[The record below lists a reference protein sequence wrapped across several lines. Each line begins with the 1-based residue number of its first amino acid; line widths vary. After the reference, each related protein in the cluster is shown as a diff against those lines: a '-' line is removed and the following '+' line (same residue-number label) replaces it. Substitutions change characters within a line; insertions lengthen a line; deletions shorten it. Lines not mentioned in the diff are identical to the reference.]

1 LNIIEEAL
9 KLQEKS
15 MISDIII
22 AIDGHSGCGKSTT
35 SKMVAK
41 HFNYKYLDSGA
52 MYRAV
57 TLYFSRI
64 NINPEEIDKIKDEL
78 ENISI
83 EFKYVDGNQFTFLNN
98 ENVEDLIRGEEISS
112 LVSGFSKI
120 SDIRKFLVE
129 RQKIMGS
136 EKKIV
141 VEGRDITTVVFPD
154 AEIKIF
160 MTAEINVR
168 AKRRFEEIKN
178 KNPDTTFADV
188 IKNLQERDTKDS
200 SRKDSPLIISDDAI
214 VIDTSDLEIDE
225 QASQIINL
233 VEQKFS

>member
-1 LNIIEEAL
+1 
-9 KLQEKS
+9 
-15 MISDIII
+15 MISDIVI

-57 TLYFSRI
+57 TLYFSRM
-64 NINPEEIDKIKDEL
+64 NINTEEIDKIKEEL

-120 SDIRKFLVE
+120 SDI
-129 RQKIMGS
+129 
-136 EKKIV
+136 
-141 VEGRDITTVVFPD
+141 
-154 AEIKIF
+154 
-160 MTAEINVR
+160 
-168 AKRRFEEIKN
+168 
-178 KNPDTTFADV
+178 
-188 IKNLQERDTKDS
+188 
-200 SRKDSPLIISDDAI
+200 
-214 VIDTSDLEIDE
+214 
-225 QASQIINL
+225 
-233 VEQKFS
+233 

>member
-1 LNIIEEAL
+1 
-9 KLQEKS
+9 
-15 MISDIII
+15 
-22 AIDGHSGCGKSTT
+22 
-35 SKMVAK
+35 
-41 HFNYKYLDSGA
+41 
-52 MYRAV
+52 
-57 TLYFSRI
+57 
-64 NINPEEIDKIKDEL
+64 
-78 ENISI
+78 
-83 EFKYVDGNQFTFLNN
+83 
-98 ENVEDLIRGEEISS
+98 
-112 LVSGFSKI
+112 
-120 SDIRKFLVE
+120 
-129 RQKIMGS
+129 MGS

-214 VIDTSDLEIDE
+214 IIDTSDLEIDE

>member
-1 LNIIEEAL
+1 
-9 KLQEKS
+9 

-57 TLYFSRI
+57 TLYFSRMKI
-64 NINPEEIDKIKDEL
+64 KPEEIDKIKDEL

-120 SDIRKFLVE
+120 SDIRETESLLSSNPGPINKL
-129 RQKIMGS
+129 S
-136 EKKIV
+136 
-141 VEGRDITTVVFPD
+141 DH
-154 AEIKIF
+154 EISF
-160 MTAEINVR
+160 
-168 AKRRFEEIKN
+168 
-178 KNPDTTFADV
+178 
-188 IKNLQERDTKDS
+188 
-200 SRKDSPLIISDDAI
+200 IIS
-214 VIDTSDLEIDE
+214 S
-225 QASQIINL
+225 
-233 VEQKFS
+233 

>member
-1 LNIIEEAL
+1 
-9 KLQEKS
+9 
-15 MISDIII
+15 
-22 AIDGHSGCGKSTT
+22 
-35 SKMVAK
+35 MVAK

-57 TLYFSRI
+57 TLYFSRMKI
-64 NINPEEIDKIKDEL
+64 KPEEIDKIKDEL

-178 KNPDTTFADV
+178 KNPDTTYADV

-214 VIDTSDLEIDE
+214 IIDTSNLEVDE
-225 QASQIINL
+225 QANQIINL

>member
-1 LNIIEEAL
+1 MPNGNAV
-9 KLQEKS
+9 
-15 MISDIII
+15 I
-22 AIDGHSGCGKSTT
+22 APYYID
-35 SKMVAK
+35 VDA
-41 HFNYKYLDSGA
+41 DSFG
-52 MYRAV
+52 
-57 TLYFSRI
+57 S
-64 NINPEEIDKIKDEL
+64 

-141 VEGRDITTVVFPD
+141 IEGRDITTVVFPD

-214 VIDTSDLEIDE
+214 VIDTSELEIDE

>member
-1 LNIIEEAL
+1 MSTIEEAL

-15 MISDIII
+15 MISDIVI

-57 TLYFSRI
+57 TLYFSRM
-64 NINPEEIDKIKDEL
+64 NINTEEIDKIKEEL

-112 LVSGFSKI
+112 HVSGFSKI

-188 IKNLQERDTKDS
+188 IKNLQERDSKDS

-214 VIDTSDLEIDE
+214 IIDTSDLEIDE